1 MVTLSATI
9 GKFVILIALIVF
21 LLVDFKILKSQ
32 TTTILNRFDPLGF
45 LCIFLLHFAGYLVI
59 WFKNQEEE
67 VLYLY
72 GAQLLYFILI
82 FILFP
87 VCYRKINRPLLMNM
101 AMLVAIGEVIV
112 GRLSLEKEK
121 KQFIIVCVVTIVTL
135 IIPWIMESFEKLYR
149 LKNFYFIVGIGLLL
163 AVLIMGVTSRGAK
176 LSLSLGSI
184 SIQPSE
190 FVKIIFVFFI
200 ASVLSQKTDFKTVVI
215 TTVEAAVFVLSLVAS
230 TDLGSALI
238 FFIVYVFMLYVA
250 TKKSIY
256 LLLGLGGG
264 SFASIVAYKLFSH
277 VRIRVATWLDPW
289 EDISNTGYQITQS
302 LFAIGSGGW
311 FGKGLYQGQPTD
323 VPIITK
329 DFIIA
334 AIAEEMGGLVSILL
348 ILLCMTT
355 FLFMIKIAMM
365 QNNNFNKLIAVGL
378 GISYAFQVFLTV
390 GGATKMIPLTGVT
403 MPLVSYGG
411 SSALC
416 TLISFAIL
424 QGLSVKAV
432 KEEKLIERQKIR
444 REKKFRKKV

>member
-32 TTTILNRFDPLGF
+32 TTSILTRFDPLGF